1 MLQAAEK
8 PLAAASDYVTK
19 KREHLDTEAACEAQ
33 GITFLPMVM
42 ESTGA
47 WAMESSKVVYQL
59 AAAVATSTGKDVKA
73 VHKEMLEGSAVCVR
87 RAKAKAVLKRAV
99 HEMPSCANAV
109 DTALSLSV
117 IAGSMKGSGLQSL
130 TFGRDLNQSID
141 KLFYPVACRASP
153 LAMVLTRTW
162 QK

>member
-47 WAMESSKVVYQL
+47 WATESSKVVYQL
-59 AAAVATSTGKDVKA
+59 AAAVATSTGKDVKV
-73 VHKEMLEGSAVCVR
+73 VHKEMLEGAAVCVR
-87 RAKAKAVLKRAV
+87 RAKAKAVLKRAA

-109 DTALSLSV
+109 DTALSL
-117 IAGSMKGSGLQSL
+117 
-130 TFGRDLNQSID
+130 
-141 KLFYPVACRASP
+141 
-153 LAMVLTRTW
+153 LAA
-162 QK
+162 